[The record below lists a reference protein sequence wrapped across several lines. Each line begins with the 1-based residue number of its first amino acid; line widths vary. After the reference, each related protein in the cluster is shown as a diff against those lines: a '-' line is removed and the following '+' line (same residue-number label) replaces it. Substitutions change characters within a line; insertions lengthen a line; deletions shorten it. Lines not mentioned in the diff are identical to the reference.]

1 MAASVSPAHVA
12 AAHELL
18 PTLLILFRAL
28 HAELLEEDDEADDA
42 ETTVQ
47 QWNHA
52 RRVADGAVLLQLLHA
67 IEPHKFVSHEN
78 ETDADSNE
86 SDRARSTDA
95 RLQRLLSDLQRV
107 FDELHTE
114 PAASVTAHIQS
125 SVIAVAAASVAPDD
139 DAGSDGSGA
148 FEVELVHLLEL
159 VLLYAIHSQRKEEVI
174 NAIMVSRQI
183 KHSAAC
189 LRERPVKL
197 SMRLTCPSVLSA
209 LSFLCSAVSL

>member
-1 MAASVSPAHVA
+1 MAASLSSANVA

-28 HAELLEEDDEADDA
+28 HAELLEEDDEAGDA
-42 ETTVQ
+42 EATVQ

-86 SDRARSTDA
+86 SDRAHSTDA

-107 FDELHTE
+107 FDELNTE

-125 SVIAVAAASVAPDD
+125 SVIAAAAADD
-139 DAGSDGSGA
+139 DSGSDGSGA

-159 VLLYAIHSQRKEEVI
+159 ILLYAIHSQRKEEVI
-174 NAIMVSRQI
+174 NAIMVSRQS

-189 LRERPVKL
+189 SHEQLAQMALPHSHAFL
-197 SMRLTCPSVLSA
+197 SSC
-209 LSFLCSAVSL
+209 LCAPAVSL

>member
-1 MAASVSPAHVA
+1 VSPAHVA

-42 ETTVQ
+42 EATVQ

-67 IEPHKFVSHEN
+67 IEPHKFVSDEN
-78 ETDADSNE
+78 EADADSNE

-107 FDELHTE
+107 FDELNTE
-114 PAASVTAHIQS
+114 PAASVTAHIQT
-125 SVIAVAAASVAPDD
+125 SVIAAAAAADD
-139 DAGSDGSGA
+139 DADSDGSGA

-159 VLLYAIHSQRKEEVI
+159 ILLYAIHSQRKEEVI
-174 NAIMVSRQI
+174 NAIMVSRQSQ
-183 KHSAAC
+183 HSAAC
-189 LRERPVKL
+189 SHEQLDQMAFPHSHALLPSCFCAV
-197 SMRLTCPSVLSA
+197 PSVSE
-209 LSFLCSAVSL
+209 